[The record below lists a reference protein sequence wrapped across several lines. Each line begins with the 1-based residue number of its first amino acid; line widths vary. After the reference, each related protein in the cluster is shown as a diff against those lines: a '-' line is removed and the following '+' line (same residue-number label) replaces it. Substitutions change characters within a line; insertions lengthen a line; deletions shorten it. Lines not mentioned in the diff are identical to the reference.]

1 MDNLQ
6 SAWNQCGNFLFTI
19 PRDISGKAFH
29 YMTKLLMAGVA
40 AAALMVAAPASAAI
54 IFTFTP
60 GAASPDT
67 GYTVINTFDN
77 ATGIVG
83 SNFQIKTPPADS
95 DGAPPANSDPAGT
108 PYLSVLGGGS
118 ATITFLTAVSGFQ
131 FDWGS
136 IDDYNIL
143 TINSTGAD
151 PVIIPGLNFTNPAN
165 GNQVSPGTNGLFTVY
180 GTAGERFNS
189 ITLTSRTNSFEIDNL
204 ATQNS
209 AVPEPATWAMMI
221 MGFGAVGG
229 VLRSSRRRLALAH
242 A

>member
-1 MDNLQ
+1 M
-6 SAWNQCGNFLFTI
+6 S
-19 PRDISGKAFH
+19 
-29 YMTKLLMAGVA
+29 KLLIAGFA
-40 AAALMVAAPASAAI
+40 AAALTVAAPASAAV

-60 GAASPDT
+60 GAPSPGP
-67 GYTVINTFDN
+67 GYTVINDFSD

-83 SNFQIKTPPADS
+83 ANFQIKTPPADAN
-95 DGAPPANSDPAGT
+95 GAPPANSDPSGT

-118 ATITFLTAVSGFQ
+118 ATITFLSAVSGFQ

-165 GNQVSPGTNGLFTVY
+165 GNQVSPGTNGLFSVY
-180 GTAGERFNS
+180 GNAGEKFNS

-204 ATQNS
+204 ATPTS
-209 AVPEPATWAMMI
+209 AIPEPATWAMMI
-221 MGFGAVGG
+221 VGFGAVGG
-229 VLRSSRRRLALAH
+229 VLRSSRRRQALAY